1 MRRAAKAA
9 AEEAESPARVR
20 SPTLSR
26 RLSLQ
31 TPFEPGDKFFA
42 AARALWADAAVRGC
56 FDKINPCTFDK
67 VTIFRYRYRPIGLQ
81 KCHENFEKQL
91 GTDLMVHTV

>member
-67 VTIFRYRYRPIGLQ
+67 VFLDIGIGPSACRNAMKTLKNNLEQ
-81 KCHENFEKQL
+81 
-91 GTDLMVHTV
+91 T